1 MNIQATCQRI
11 SITNPQSHKNI
22 KELHLR
28 KNNNL
33 CLKIVPNQSLMPE
46 GVTGH

>member
-11 SITNPQSHKNI
+11 GITKLAKPKNI
-22 KELHLR
+22 KELFLR

-46 GVTGH
+46 GVTRH